1 MKKNTI
7 HMFNYYKWA
16 VIYPSL
22 FAILNVFIF
31 TIVDY
36 YISDHKSEWLAP
48 ESIIFIT
55 VLFSIIY
62 CFIGC
67 LLALPIF
74 LNSIEKFR
82 ANQLYIFLSWF
93 ALPVGVFIFTFF
105 DQLKKTIT
113 IERELNSDLILMLV
127 LNLPFVIGLVGSYL
141 LFRKRVLT

>member
-31 TIVDY
+31 TILDY

-105 DQLKKTIT
+105 DQLKKQ
-113 IERELNSDLILMLV
+113 LQLSVN
-127 LNLPFVIGLVGSYL
+127 
-141 LFRKRVLT
+141 

>member
-1 MKKNTI
+1 
-7 HMFNYYKWA
+7 MFNYYKWA

-31 TIVDY
+31 TILDY

-105 DQLKKTIT
+105 DQLKKQ
-113 IERELNSDLILMLV
+113 LQLSVN
-127 LNLPFVIGLVGSYL
+127 
-141 LFRKRVLT
+141 